1 MTNFLIT
8 CDEATENPLTLA
20 GVGNIHPNRFVAYG
34 ETDHQAI
41 GVQIEAVNVHTQRMV
56 ATDVRLQPSVAR
68 VSRILWRSQLPAGA
82 WLLRLRTV
90 AQGVVATRAV
100 EVKDEEADA

>member
-1 MTNFLIT
+1 MTSFLIT
-8 CDEATENPLTLA
+8 CDEAAENPLTLT
-20 GVGNIHPNRFVAYG
+20 GLGNIHPSRFVAYG

-56 ATDVRLQPSVAR
+56 ATDVRLQPSALR
-68 VSRILWRSQLPAGA
+68 MSRILWRLRLPAGA

-100 EVKDEEADA
+100 EVKDEETDA